1 MNKNK
6 NLVLVG
12 TLGMIAVIL
21 GAFGAHGLK
30 PLLTDVEMNT
40 FEIGIRYHFYHTFAI
55 LAAAILTK
63 NRTSK
68 PLNIAIILFAVGI
81 LLFSGSLYLLACK
94 EILSIESWKFLG
106 PITPIGGMCFIV
118 GWAMFILKGL
128 TSSSSN
134 TNSKN

>member
-1 MNKNK
+1 MNTNKNK

-12 TLGMIAVIL
+12 ILGVIAVAL

-30 PLLTDVEMNT
+30 PLLAEADMNT

-68 PLNIAIILFAVGI
+68 SLRIAIILFAVGI

-94 EILSIESWKFLG
+94 SILGIESWTFLG
-106 PITPIGGMCFIV
+106 PITPIGGTCFIA
-118 GWAMFILKGL
+118 GWAMFVVKGL
-128 TSSSSN
+128 KSS
-134 TNSKN
+134 

>member
-6 NLVLVG
+6 NLVLIGV
-12 TLGMIAVIL
+12 LGVIAVAL

-30 PLLTDVEMNT
+30 PLLTDAQMNT

-68 PLNIAIILFAVGI
+68 PLNIAIILFSVGI
-81 LLFSGSLYLLACK
+81 LLFSGSLYLLACN
-94 EILSIESWKFLG
+94 EILGIESWKFLG
-106 PITPIGGMCFIV
+106 PITPIGGVCLMA
-118 GWAMFILKGL
+118 GWAMFIVKGL
-128 TSSSSN
+128 
-134 TNSKN
+134 KN

>member
-6 NLVLVG
+6 NLVLIGV
-12 TLGMIAVIL
+12 LGVIAVAL

-30 PLLTDVEMNT
+30 PLLTDAQMNI

-68 PLNIAIILFAVGI
+68 PLNIAIILFSVGI
-81 LLFSGSLYLLACK
+81 LLFSGSLYLLACN
-94 EILSIESWKFLG
+94 EILGIESWKFLG
-106 PITPIGGMCFIV
+106 PITPIGGVCLMA
-118 GWAMFILKGL
+118 GWAMFIVKGL
-128 TSSSSN
+128 
-134 TNSKN
+134 KN

>member
-6 NLVLVG
+6 NLVLIG
-12 TLGMIAVIL
+12 FLGVIAVAL

-30 PLLTDVEMNT
+30 PLLTTAEMNT

-63 NRTSK
+63 NRASK
-68 PLNIAIILFAVGI
+68 PLNIAIILFSVGI

-94 EILSIESWKFLG
+94 SVLGIESWKFLG
-106 PITPIGGMCFIV
+106 PITPIGGVCFIA
-118 GWAMFILKGL
+118 GWAMFIVKGL
-128 TSSSSN
+128 KSGN
-134 TNSKN
+134 

>member
-6 NLVLVG
+6 NLVLIGFSGV
-12 TLGMIAVIL
+12 IAVAL

-30 PLLTDVEMNT
+30 PLLTDAEMNT

-68 PLNIAIILFAVGI
+68 PLNIAIILFTVGI

-94 EILSIESWKFLG
+94 GILGIESWNFLG
-106 PITPIGGMCFIV
+106 PITPIGGACFIA
-118 GWAMFILKGL
+118 GWAMFIVKGL
-128 TSSSSN
+128 
-134 TNSKN
+134 KN